1 MVRRLSAGR
10 RRLRRHPRTPDASAT
25 IRRHPRTPHTSTA
38 IRRHTRTPR
47 PLPPFIATHAP
58 RSPPPPFIAIH
69 ALPTPPPPFA
79 ATSSTQ
85 PCHTIPSQRR
95 LRGHPAWRY
104 DRRVDSFGTMNCGRS
119 SSVEWK
125 LPKLQRRVRFPSP
138 APPPPGRVPGGFVM
152 PASRPPSTE
161 CGGTIGA
168 KLSPRKLGA
177 RRSGTKL
184 APHTPRGGIFGI
196 KLALL
201 AQNGLIWRVLL
212 SLGEFF
218 PVFVAN
224 KPSRAN
230 FVPLPP
236 TTSPVRHQSRY
247 KTRPARATHR
257 HFRYKTR
264 PAHPALAFWR
274 LLLLLGEFC
283 PVFIANKPSR
293 ANFLP
298 HKPQHQHRIERNNTP
313 TQRSKPRGE
322 TFTAPAPHTNP
333 RGETFTAP
341 ARHKQPK
348 ITHFHHAGANFLS
361 TTGVKTKPT
370 NSRMQFRTAPHHHN
384 LTIRRIPTI

>member
-1 MVRRLSAGR
+1 
-10 RRLRRHPRTPDASAT
+10 
-25 IRRHPRTPHTSTA
+25 
-38 IRRHTRTPR
+38 
-47 PLPPFIATHAP
+47 
-58 RSPPPPFIAIH
+58 
-69 ALPTPPPPFA
+69 
-79 ATSSTQ
+79 
-85 PCHTIPSQRR
+85 
-95 LRGHPAWRY
+95 
-104 DRRVDSFGTMNCGRS
+104 MNCGRS

-177 RRSGTKL
+177 RCPGTKL
-184 APHTPRGGIFGI
+184 AQHKPHATSSGI

-212 SLGEFF
+212 LLGEFY

-224 KPSRAN
+224 KPSR
-230 FVPLPP
+230 
-236 TTSPVRHQSRY
+236 
-247 KTRPARATHR
+247 
-257 HFRYKTR
+257 
-264 PAHPALAFWR
+264 
-274 LLLLLGEFC
+274 E
-283 PVFIANKPSR
+283 
-293 ANFLP
+293 NFLP

-313 TQRSKPRGE
+313 TQHSKPRGE

-361 TTGVKTKPT
+361 QHPPPTQHTPTPGRTFFQPPASRPSQPTVACNSTPPHTNTT
-370 NSRMQFRTAPHHHN
+370 A
-384 LTIRRIPTI
+384 